1 VMLPL
6 VLCMCVSTVW
16 GRYHYVV
23 DIFGGIV
30 TGTLG
35 YVIGKWIMKKQEPL
49 NGSQLKVK
57 TPGLSVV
64 RQ

>member
-1 VMLPL
+1 MLPL

-16 GRYHYVV
+16 GRYHYVA

-35 YVIGKWIMKKQEPL
+35 YVIGRWIMKRREEAYGQEW
-49 NGSQLKVK
+49 K
-57 TPGLSVV
+57 TGPGRFALV

>member
-1 VMLPL
+1 
-6 VLCMCVSTVW
+6 MCVSTVW

-23 DIFGGIV
+23 DIFGGVV

-35 YVIGKWIMKKQEPL
+35 YVVGKWLMEKREEAYGRRFDVERAEFSL
-49 NGSQLKVK
+49 
-57 TPGLSVV
+57 V